1 MLSVLSSQS
10 IAMSLHLIHQY
21 YNELLRIQQ
30 FSGSRNEDTLKGA
43 FAHLING
50 LARPK
55 NLELVR
61 EVAIKNTFGNV
72 IRPDGILRSVLQ
84 FDYGYWESKDSKDDL
99 MFEIE
104 QKFKRGYPDNNIL
117 FEDTQTAVLFQAGCK
132 FEVNMNEPERLLELL
147 QTFISY
153 ERPEIVKFNEAIVQ
167 FNRDLQQILDSL
179 RKMIENASL
188 QNSAFIDK
196 TQVFLKLCRTSIH
209 PNLDLADVREM
220 LIQHILTE
228 EIFVSI
234 FDNADYHRENNI
246 AQSLY
251 EVERTFFRGQMKQNI
266 LADIRPYYNTV
277 KARANEMVSHAEKQK
292 FLKAIY
298 ENFYRSYH
306 PEAADRL
313 GIVYT
318 PNEIVEFMIAGTDFL
333 LERHFSKTL
342 GSKNVEILD
351 PCTGTGTFITQLI
364 EHLPAQQLAYKY
376 QHEIHANEMALLPY
390 YVANLNIE
398 AVFQQKMGY
407 FQEFNNLC
415 FVDTLDNTDALN
427 YSGKQ
432 NDMFG
437 ALSLENVARI
447 KRQNEKTISVIIGNP
462 PYNAKQENYN
472 FQNANRA
479 YQDIDK
485 RIKETYIK
493 QGTAQNQIVVYDMYT
508 RFLRWATDRLNHNGI
523 LAFVTN
529 RSFIDSRAFDGFRKE
544 VTDNFQ
550 EIWILDT
557 KSDVRMNPKIAG
569 TTHNVF
575 GIQTGVCITFL
586 VKNTE
591 LGQKC
596 KIFYFSL
603 EDEQRRETK
612 LNFLRDNSL
621 SRIPFERII
630 PDSRANWI
638 NQTENDFDALI
649 PLIDKDVKAGKSQQA
664 IFQLFSSGL
673 KSGRDEWVYDFY
685 ENSLIAKMQFFV
697 DVYSQT
703 LQNLEYA
710 DKFKIKFDSELDSY
724 VSRKI
729 EKSFCTE
736 QIVKSLYRPFITKF
750 FYFDKHFNQR
760 TYQWFNIF
768 SDSKVDSFICLSGL
782 GGSKPFQTLATAQ
795 ITCLDFLEKT
805 QYLPLYRYEN
815 SQRTENITD
824 WALQHFRTHYTT
836 DSIEKL
842 DIFHYVY
849 AVLHNPDYRQK
860 YAQNLKRDFPRIPLY
875 DDFLM
880 WAKWGKQLMQLH
892 IHYETVSPYPL
903 RREDKPL
910 KNPSAK
916 SKVKLKA
923 DKTAGKI
930 EIDEITTLHDIPAQ
944 AWQYQLGNRTAL
956 EWVLDQYKEKT
967 PSDKTILEKFNTYQ
981 FADYKESVIMLLQ
994 RVCTVSIETV
1004 KIIDTFPK
1012 N

>member
-1 MLSVLSSQS
+1 
-10 IAMSLHLIHQY
+10 MSLQLINHY
-21 YNELLRIQQ
+21 YNELTRIQQ
-30 FSGSRNEDTLKGA
+30 YSGSQNEDTLKGA
-43 FAHLING
+43 FANLVNG

-55 NLELVR
+55 HLELVR
-61 EVAIKNTFGNV
+61 EVAIKGSSGNV

-84 FDYGYWESKDSKDDL
+84 FDYGYWESKDSKDNL
-99 MFEIE
+99 TAEIAL
-104 QKFKRGYPDNNIL
+104 KFKRGYPDSNIL
-117 FEDTQTAVLFQAGCK
+117 FEDTQTAILFQAGRK
-132 FEVNMNEPERLLELL
+132 FEANMREPEQLLELL

-153 ERPEIVKFNEAIVQ
+153 ERPELVKFNEAIVQ
-167 FNRDLQQILDSL
+167 FSRDLPQVLNAL
-179 RKMIENASL
+179 RAMIEAATV
-188 QNSAFIDK
+188 QNPAFIEK
-196 TQVFLKLCRTSIH
+196 TQTFLKLCRKSIN
-209 PNLDLADVREM
+209 PNLDLLDVREM

-228 EIFVSI
+228 EIFISV
-234 FDNADYHRENNI
+234 FNNADYHRENNI

-251 EVERTFFRGQMKQNI
+251 EVEKTFFRGQTKQNV

-277 KARANEMVSHAEKQK
+277 KARANEMVGHADKQK
-292 FLKAIY
+292 FLKVIY

-318 PNEIVEFMIAGTDFL
+318 PNEIVDFMIAGTDFL
-333 LERHFSKTL
+333 LEKHFSKTL

-364 EHLPAQQLAYKY
+364 EHLPKQQLAYKY

-398 AVFQQKMGY
+398 AVYQQKMGT
-407 FQEFNNLC
+407 FQEFRNLC
-415 FVDTLDNTDALN
+415 FVDTLDNIAALD
-427 YSGKQ
+427 YKGKQ
-432 NDMFG
+432 SDMFG
-437 ALSLENVARI
+437 ALSLENVERI

-479 YQDIDK
+479 YQDIDA

-508 RFLRWATDRLNHNGI
+508 RFYRWASDRLNHNGI

-544 VTDNFQ
+544 VADNFQ

-557 KSDVRMNPKIAG
+557 QSDVRMNPKIAG

-586 VKNTE
+586 VKNAE
-591 LGQKC
+591 LGKKC
-596 KIFYFSL
+596 KILYYSL
-603 EDEQRRETK
+603 EDEQRRESK
-612 LNFLRDNSL
+612 LNFLRDNPL
-621 SRIPFERII
+621 SRIPFERIM
-630 PDSRANWI
+630 PDSRGNWI
-638 NQTENDFDALI
+638 NQTENDFDELI
-649 PLIDKDVKAGKSQQA
+649 PLIDKEVKAGKSQQA

-673 KSGRDEWVYDFY
+673 KSGRDEWVYDFDK
-685 ENSLIAKMQFFV
+685 NSLTAKMEFFV

-703 LQNLEYA
+703 LQNPEYV
-710 DKFKIKFDSELDSY
+710 DKFKIKFDSELDTY
-724 VSRKI
+724 INRKI

-760 TYQWFNIF
+760 TYQWFNIY
-768 SDSKVDSFICLSGL
+768 SDSTVDKFICISGL
-782 GGSKPFQTLATAQ
+782 GGSKPFQTLATDK

-805 QYLPLYRYEN
+805 QCLPLYRYEN
-815 SQRTENITD
+815 SQRVENITD
-824 WALQHFRTHYTT
+824 WALQHFRTHYKS

-849 AVLHNPDYRQK
+849 AVLHDPCYRQK

-875 DDFLM
+875 ENFLQ
-880 WAKWGKQLMQLH
+880 WAEWGKQLMHLH
-892 IHYETVSPYPL
+892 VSYETASPFPL
-903 RREDKPL
+903 QRDDKPL
-910 KNPSAK
+910 KNSLSKP
-916 SKVKLKA
+916 KVKLKA
-923 DKTAGKI
+923 DKSAGKI
-930 EIDEITTLHDIPAQ
+930 EIDEVTTLSGIPMQ
-944 AWQYQLGNRTAL
+944 AWQYQLGNRSAL

-967 PSDKTILEKFNTYQ
+967 PSDKTILEKFNSYQ
-981 FADYKESVIMLLQ
+981 FADYKEHVISLLQ

-1004 KIIDTFPK
+1004 KIVELFPST
-1012 N
+1012 NNHL